1 MEISGLGCRVSW
13 GITFLRVRFV
23 TVAITQETAV
33 KLKRWQLEAKSLTEE
48 ASPGSTQVQLGQASD
63 CRPDFY
69 ALEGY
74 GWRQLARIGLWNW

>member
-33 KLKRWQLEAKSLTEE
+33 KLKRWQLEAKSLTQE
-48 ASPGSTQVQLGQASD
+48 ASPGSTQV
-63 CRPDFY
+63 
-69 ALEGY
+69 
-74 GWRQLARIGLWNW
+74 